1 LRQLHSFQPPK
12 NNHQLAY
19 PAYLRN
25 AITKSTNPQKTTTT
39 IKMFSHAIT
48 SAVVALLAGAQL
60 ASAHAQVMDPAPF
73 RSKFNP
79 NADPGSIDYSM
90 TAPLDASGANYPCKG
105 YHVDLG
111 TASGK
116 SVATY
121 APGVSYN
128 FKMAEGGARH
138 GGGSCQV
145 SLSYDGGKTFTVI
158 QSIIG
163 GCPLADSYPFT
174 IPSDAPEGEAI
185 WAWTWNNQIGNRE
198 QYMNCAAVTISKGAA
213 KRDVVEK
220 RASVGFSS
228 RPSVFLANLASID
241 PTCKTIEM
249 ADVVFPNPGPDV
261 INNGGA
267 QKAPVGNC
275 AAGAGGGG
283 GNGGDNVSPAPSTSA
298 QAPVVTSAAPAPTK
312 SVTLPGGVFITVPA
326 GGASTAA
333 PVQTSVAAAP
343 TTLVVSTRPAAA
355 SSQAPV
361 PAPSQGAGN
370 GGSTGGG
377 HSVGTACSNEGA
389 WNCIGGASFQRCASG
404 AWSAVIPM
412 AAGTKCTTGESDTL
426 VTIKMRRGFRAHG
439 HGSRHLA

>member
-1 LRQLHSFQPPK
+1 
-12 NNHQLAY
+12 
-19 PAYLRN
+19 
-25 AITKSTNPQKTTTT
+25 
-39 IKMFSHAIT
+39 MFSHAVT

-60 ASAHAQVMDPAPF
+60 ASAHAQILEPAPF

-79 NADPGSIDYSM
+79 NADPGAIDYSM

-105 YHVDLG
+105 YHVDFG
-111 TASGK
+111 TAAGK

-121 APGVSYN
+121 APGGSYN

-145 SLSYDGGKTFTVI
+145 SLSYDKGKTFTVI

-163 GCPLADSYPFT
+163 GCPLANSYPFT
-174 IPSDAPEGEAI
+174 VPSDAPEGEAI

-213 KRDVVEK
+213 KRDEVMK
-220 RASVGFSS
+220 RAEVGFSS
-228 RPSVFLANLASID
+228 RPSVFIANLASID

-267 QKAPVGNC
+267 QKAPLGNC

-283 GNGGDNVSPAPSTSA
+283 SNGGNGGGNVAPAPTTSA
-298 QAPVVTSAAPAPTK
+298 QAPVVTSAAPAPTPTK
-312 SVTLPGGVFITVPA
+312 AVSLPGGVFITVPA

-333 PVQTSVAAAP
+333 PVQP
-343 TTLVVSTRPAAA
+343 TTLVVSTRPAATNTP
-355 SSQAPV
+355 APV

-370 GGSTGGG
+370 GGSTAGG
-377 HSVGTACSNEGA
+377 HAAGTACTNEGV
-389 WNCIGGASFQRCASG
+389 WNCIGGSSFQRCASG
-404 AWSAVIPM
+404 TWSTVIAM
-412 AAGTKCTTGESDTL
+412 AAGTKCTAGESDNL
-426 VTIKMRRGFRAHG
+426 VTVKMRRGFRAHG